1 LLQDSEQRNTVIL
14 QLVLKLANEGVKSE
28 QTGIDSLFFTFLQQ
42 LWDIIGH
49 QATPTLWVVQLGD
62 CLDAPDVLLHNQRL
76 LTLIQFG
83 NNLASELSLVG
94 LFIQDNV
101 FKVLRGNFLC
111 VRLISILPME
121 VNKSAQL
128 HGGSKRNLLI
138 DLCIGRDIEQGNNVA
153 LLFLSLINELFGL
166 FSEVGLRVHT
176 CLEGLHQLLLH
187 GTVNFASRKLFI

>member
-1 LLQDSEQRNTVIL
+1 
-14 QLVLKLANEGVKSE
+14 
-28 QTGIDSLFFTFLQQ
+28 
-42 LWDIIGH
+42 
-49 QATPTLWVVQLGD
+49 
-62 CLDAPDVLLHNQRL
+62 
-76 LTLIQFG
+76 
-83 NNLASELSLVG
+83 
-94 LFIQDNV
+94 
-101 FKVLRGNFLC
+101 
-111 VRLISILPME
+111 ME